1 VWVFTDREV
10 LRLLALT
17 PRRAVQLRQL
27 GLLHPADQPG
37 SYAFREVVSL
47 RVAKALLEQGL
58 TVRQVR
64 TALGALRRLVPDS
77 DAPLAELRVVVRGGE
92 VFIERDAQLL
102 EPSGQ
107 IVMEFSGKEL
117 AEAARDTVLRGLVR
131 PIARPETEA
140 ERWFELGSQWDGD
153 PAQWERAMDAYQRV
167 TTLDPRNAAAWNN
180 LGLLHH
186 RLGRY
191 DDARRH
197 YEVAVAAA
205 TRPVP
210 RRPTTWAPSTTT
222 WATSRRPS
230 CGTGAPSRC
239 GRTMPTPTSTWPPRS
254 SGEAT
259 ARWHVGTGPGTW
271 SWTRT
276 AAGRRSRGSTPR
288 SRPSREESEPCG
300 WRCRWP
306 CWPCPRARARTW
318 SSC

>member
-17 PRRAVQLRQL
+17 PRRAIQLRQL
-27 GLLHPADQPG
+27 GLLHPADHPG

-47 RVAKALLEQGL
+47 RVAKTLLEQGL

-64 TALGALRRLVPDS
+64 AALGALRRLVPDS

-117 AEAARDTVLRGLVR
+117 AEAARDTALRGLVR

-167 TTLDPRNAAAWNN
+167 TTIDPQNAAAWNN

-197 YEVAVAAA
+197 YEVALAADPVCAEAAYNLGSLHDDLNDLPQAVVWYRRALEVRPDYADAHFNLASALERRGDGAVA
-205 TRPVP
+205 
-210 RRPTTWAPSTTT
+210 RR
-222 WATSRRPS
+222 
-230 CGTGAPSRC
+230 
-239 GRTMPTPTSTWPPRS
+239 
-254 SGEAT
+254 
-259 ARWHVGTGPGTW
+259 H
-271 SWTRT
+271 WTRYVELDPDSRWAEIARVH
-276 AAGRRSRGSTPR
+276 AA
-288 SRPSREESEPCG
+288 EP
-300 WRCRWP
+300 
-306 CWPCPRARARTW
+306 AE
-318 SSC
+318 